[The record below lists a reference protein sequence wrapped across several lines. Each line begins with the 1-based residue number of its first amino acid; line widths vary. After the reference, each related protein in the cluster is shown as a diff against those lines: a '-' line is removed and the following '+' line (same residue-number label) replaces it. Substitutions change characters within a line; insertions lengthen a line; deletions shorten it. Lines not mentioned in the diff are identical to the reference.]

1 MRSIEVGAGVVTITD
16 ETIQLDLGL
25 FGGIKRFHEQSKYII
40 PILIIA
46 TISTVHEAVFGSSP
60 LREFSQFAII
70 LGILTFTFYT
80 LDRLLPRIWNNIGL
94 ATELRRTDVK
104 QVEYTA
110 GGRLLPEDCGLLLM
124 TARQQAFGWSRYPT
138 GSLESSNWRMQN
150 RPSRTPGSP
159 SFRLQKRASGLSY
172 DHQRLG
178 HRVRISVLSGRRD

>member
-110 GGRLLPEDCGLLLM
+110 GGRLLPRRLRIIVDDGKTTGVRLVSLSY
-124 TARQQAFGWSRYPT
+124 RQLGEQQLADAKQAFEDAGITIVPAP
-138 GSLESSNWRMQN
+138 EEN
-150 RPSRTPGSP
+150 
-159 SFRLQKRASGLSY
+159 
-172 DHQRLG
+172 
-178 HRVRISVLSGRRD
+178 

>member
-110 GGRLLPEDCGLLLM
+110 GGRLLPRRLRIIVDDGKTTGVRLVSLSY
-124 TARQQAFGWSRYPT
+124 RQLGEQQLADAKQAFEDAGITIVPAPE
-138 GSLESSNWRMQN
+138 ES
-150 RPSRTPGSP
+150 
-159 SFRLQKRASGLSY
+159 
-172 DHQRLG
+172 
-178 HRVRISVLSGRRD
+178 